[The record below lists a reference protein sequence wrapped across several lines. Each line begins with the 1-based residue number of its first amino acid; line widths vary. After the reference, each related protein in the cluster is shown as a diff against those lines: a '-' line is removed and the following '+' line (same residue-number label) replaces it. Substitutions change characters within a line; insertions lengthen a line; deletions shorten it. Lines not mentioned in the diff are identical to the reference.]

1 MFSKVELN
9 EIEEPKGFVSF
20 TINERIQRILMWINN
35 NFILA
40 EDLASEGSINI
51 AFIALRTNKPLV
63 MKMDPNGQIIFK
75 TDDIELAGLLIQSLI
90 SFLNIIDL
98 QVSCDFPEE
107 LENLLQILVKVIKSF
122 KIFILIFNFKIQK
135 KKD

>member
-122 KIFILIFNFKIQK
+122 KIFILIFNIQL
-135 KKD
+135 

>member
-9 EIEEPKGFVSF
+9 EIEEPKGLVSF

-122 KIFILIFNFKIQK
+122 KIFILIFNIQL
-135 KKD
+135 

>member
-122 KIFILIFNFKIQK
+122 ES
-135 KKD
+135 